1 MVGKRKG
8 VSQVQRSCKKVKGEG
23 SAAAA
28 SSSSSSP
35 GLKTYEFE
43 DEKPEKKTRP
53 KLSSG
58 KKREKE
64 HVPQTLC
71 KNSNEKRPK
80 SKVKEEMNR
89 SIESQGFLSKA
100 GKRSGLQRS
109 SLKKKTDAKKELII
123 TKKEEDEDEES
134 EEEWEDVEELCEPE
148 IEMLKEAKAPKLPSP
163 TVEIEIETPEQAK
176 KRERREK
183 RQAEFEIYLRRM
195 VKRFSKEVREDTHK
209 VHLLCL
215 LANGFHR
222 NRICLQPDLQAIG
235 LSIIPIRFTKDSVD
249 RINRLFLSN
258 LVNWFSAT
266 FTINNQLSDSEDWQV
281 TIEKRFAV
289 YAARDEAELVQIF
302 LLILRALHLM
312 CRLVLSLQPIPLKE
326 PSGKG
331 KSSKNVSV
339 ASGTLPNSAKSSR
352 QCTRADTAKKPSL
365 SRAKRL
371 RKKSPTQEDIQK
383 DIKSENDEKS
393 LRVEQGLGR
402 PKNDRRRQVAS
413 KVSYKEESGDSED
426 NDSEFCPTEENDD
439 GSISDEDFEIPRK
452 KLKSPLGAPK
462 TTLGTLK
469 TKAIVNKQQSMPSVS
484 KRHKD
489 SEITG
494 SSVEKMVSP
503 CSSKSSKKKN
513 KIISSDEEEEQRP
526 VVSRGTDHWVEVFLE
541 REDRWICVD
550 CMHGNVGHPLE
561 CFKYA
566 SKPVCYIIGIDN
578 SGFVKDVTQRYD
590 PAWMTATRKCRVDAQ
605 WWEDTLEPYKSSFVE
620 RDAKEEREFVA
631 TLQDQPLPN
640 SITEYKNHP
649 LYALKRHLL
658 KYEAIYPETASI
670 LGYCRG
676 EAVYSRDCIHTLH
689 SKDTWLKQA
698 RVVRIGEVPYKMVKG
713 YSNQARKA
721 RMVEPANRDKMDLP
735 LFGLWQTEKYQPP
748 LAVDGRV
755 PRNEFGN
762 VYLFQPCMLPIGCVQ
777 LNLPSL
783 HRVARK
789 LDIDCVPAVTGFDFH
804 GGYSHPVT
812 EGYVICEEY
821 KEVLVE
827 AWENEESER
836 EKKEKEKREKRVL
849 GNWKL
854 LVKGL
859 LIKERLKKRFSTKN
873 ETKIMMERESGF
885 SSDDEGGPNSE
896 TLAEDVAISWPQ
908 NRQAE
913 EQSEKG
919 KTTKKNKREKKGE
932 AKHLFPFEKL

>member
-1 MVGKRKG
+1 MKL
-8 VSQVQRSCKKVKGEG
+8 VKTKADFSSLFYQNGIQL
-23 SAAAA
+23 SAEINA
-28 SSSSSSP
+28 P
-35 GLKTYEFE
+35 WIFNNFE
-43 DEKPEKKTRP
+43 DEKPEKKARP

-64 HVPQTLC
+64 HVPQTLH

-89 SIESQGFLSKA
+89 K
-100 GKRSGLQRS
+100 
-109 SLKKKTDAKKELII
+109 
-123 TKKEEDEDEES
+123 
-134 EEEWEDVEELCEPE
+134 LCEPE
-148 IEMLKEAKAPKLPSP
+148 IEMLKEAKAPKLPNA

-176 KRERREK
+176 KREK
-183 RQAEFEIYLRRM
+183 
-195 VKRFSKEVREDTHK
+195 SKEVHEDTHK

-222 NRICLQPDLQAIG
+222 NRICLQPDLQAVG
-235 LSIIPIRFTKDSVD
+235 LSIIPIRFTKDPVD

-266 FTINNQLSDSEDWQV
+266 FTINNQLSDSEDWRV
-281 TIEKRFAV
+281 TLERRFAV

-326 PSGKG
+326 PQGKG
-331 KSSKNVSV
+331 KSSKKSSV
-339 ASGTLPNSAKSSR
+339 LLASGTLPDSAKSTR
-352 QCTRADTAKKPSL
+352 QCTKADTAKKPSL

-371 RKKSPTQEDIQK
+371 RKKSPTQEDIRK
-383 DIKSENDEKS
+383 YIKSENDEKI

-439 GSISDEDFEIPRK
+439 ASISDEDFEIPRK
-452 KLKSPLGAPK
+452 KLKSPLGTPK

-469 TKAIVNKQQSMPSVS
+469 TKAMVNRQRSKPSVS

-489 SEITG
+489 SEIIG
-494 SSVEKMVSP
+494 SSVDKTVSP
-503 CSSKSSKKKN
+503 CSSNSTKKKN

-541 REDRWICVD
+541 REDRWLCVD
-550 CMHGNVGHPLE
+550 CIHGNVGHPLE

-566 SKPVCYIIGIDN
+566 SKPVCYIIGIDD

-590 PAWMTATRKCRVDAQ
+590 PGWMTATRKCRVDAQ
-605 WWEDTLEPYKSSFVE
+605 WWEETLEPYKSSFVE
-620 RDAKEEREFVA
+620 RDAKEEKEFLA
-631 TLQDQPLPN
+631 KLQDQPLPK
-640 SITEYKNHP
+640 SISEYKNHP

-721 RMVEPANRDKMDLP
+721 RMAEPANRDKMDLP

-748 LAVDGRV
+748 LAVDGR
-755 PRNEFGN
+755 
-762 VYLFQPCMLPIGCVQ
+762 

-821 KEVLVE
+821 KE
-827 AWENEESER
+827 
-836 EKKEKEKREKRVL
+836 KREKRVL

-859 LIKERLKKRFSTKN
+859 LIKERLKKRYSTKN
-873 ETKIMMERESGF
+873 ETRVMMEGESGF
-885 SSDDEGGPNSE
+885 SSDDEEGPNSE
-896 TLAEDVAISWPQ
+896 TLAEDVAVSWPQ

-913 EQSEKG
+913 EQ
-919 KTTKKNKREKKGE
+919 
-932 AKHLFPFEKL
+932 